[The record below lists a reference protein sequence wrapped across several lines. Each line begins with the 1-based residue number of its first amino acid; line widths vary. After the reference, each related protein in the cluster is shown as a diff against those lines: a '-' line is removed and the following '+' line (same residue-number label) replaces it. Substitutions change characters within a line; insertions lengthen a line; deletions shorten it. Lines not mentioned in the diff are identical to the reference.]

1 MYDDDSEKFLAA
13 VPYASTYVNLHGVTV
28 TMNLTTHDYN
38 SLHTINDLDRACI
51 TISSQD
57 ALKLCYE
64 TLTNGFVARLLH
76 PSNARCLAFIV
87 SSMYY
92 TDELKSATEL
102 ALTETERLEN
112 EWTGF
117 MGYENFGLKPPVRS
131 AELAQNTA
139 DLVRLLAKLRVGY
152 IKYAL
157 LKQYNM
163 WEQKDKASAVAR
175 AIAQAKADAMR
186 LPVPGA
192 RSTMAIR

>member
-117 MGYENFGLKPPVRS
+117 MRYEHFGLQPPVRS
-131 AELAQNTA
+131 GELAKSTA
-139 DLVRLLAKLRVGY
+139 DFVRLFVKMRVHY
-152 IKYAL
+152 VKDDL
-157 LKQYNM
+157 LKQYKA
-163 WEQKDKASAVAR
+163 WEEEHKAR
-175 AIAQAKADAMR
+175 AMAQAKADAMR
-186 LPVPGA
+186 VPMPGA
-192 RSTMAIR
+192 RSVIAVR